1 VWVWDSTWLP
11 AVVVRP
17 AQMGFLLVRFEHG
30 VTCTVAISELL
41 PRDIASRGGD
51 RPARSRGFR
60 SDQRRK
66 WSGTE
71 LATREN
77 RGGQRSINE
86 YGSRF
91 LIAAS
96 MKRFVQFGI

>member
-11 AVVVRP
+11 AVVLRP

-51 RPARSRGFR
+51 RPVSKPRIS
-60 SDQRRK
+60 
-66 WSGTE
+66 
-71 LATREN
+71 
-77 RGGQRSINE
+77 
-86 YGSRF
+86 
-91 LIAAS
+91 
-96 MKRFVQFGI
+96 